1 MKQIAALVAT
11 FTQEDIAR
19 IEAAEESTLEIG
31 GERLTVTPADFEI
44 ASEDMP
50 GWLVASEGKLTVALD
65 ITLTDELRAEGVAR
79 ELINRI
85 QNLRKDSGFEVTDRI
100 RVAIERKAAVADA
113 VERHADY
120 IAQQTLAVEV
130 ATADAPAG
138 ETVAE
143 CEVDDES
150 LRIALTR
157 V

>member
-1 MKQIAALVAT
+1 
-11 FTQEDIAR
+11 
-19 IEAAEESTLEIG
+19 
-31 GERLTVTPADFEI
+31 
-44 ASEDMP
+44 MP

-130 ATADAPAG
+130 ATDDAPAG